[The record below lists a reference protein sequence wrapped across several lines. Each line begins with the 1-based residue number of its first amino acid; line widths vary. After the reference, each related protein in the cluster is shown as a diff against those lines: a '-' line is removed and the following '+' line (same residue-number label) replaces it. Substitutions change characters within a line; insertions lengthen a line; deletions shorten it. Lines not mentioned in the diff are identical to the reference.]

1 MNIKGDNMN
10 KIFDLFPVLSSERIT
25 IKKLEKED
33 LKLLK
38 KMESN
43 QNVYKYVPTFVP
55 EKETDPD
62 DFINNKCDACFK
74 SKDEIILGVYLKKQF
89 CGIAELYHYKPDKKE
104 VSIGGRFDEEY
115 WNKGIATEALSMA
128 IEYLFKNTDI
138 TRICASNIVNN
149 QASGRVLE
157 KSGFRKIAENV
168 VEDWG
173 YENKVIVDKWCL
185 EKN

>member
-1 MNIKGDNMN
+1 MN
-10 KIFDLFPVLSSERIT
+10 KIFDSFPVLSSERIS
-25 IKKLEKED
+25 IKKLESKD

-43 QNVYKYVPTFVP
+43 QNVYRYVPTFVP
-55 EKETDPD
+55 EKTTNPD
-62 DFINNKCDACFK
+62 DFINSKCDICFK
-74 SKDEIILGVYLKKQF
+74 SKDEIILGVYLKSPKEQF
-89 CGIAELYHYKPDKKE
+89 CGIAELYHYKPDKME
-104 VSIGGRFDEEY
+104 ISIGGRFDEDY

-138 TRICASNIVNN
+138 VRICASNIVDN

-157 KSGFRKIAENV
+157 KSGFRKIAGNV

-185 EKN
+185 EKTT